1 MLRIAGWLFLWWLLA
16 FCVACESAGPDTTTT
31 GSDETATPVADSG
44 SSTATSAT
52 SPTKD
57 ASPVADSRLPRPAD
71 YTLVTVAEGF
81 DIPVYLTSAP
91 GDQSGRLF
99 VVEKAGTIAILQD
112 GVRRP
117 RLFLDLRHKVGAEG
131 REQGL
136 LSMAFS
142 PSFTSD
148 DYFYVYYTD
157 TAGDTV
163 VARYRVTNNPNIA
176 DPASEAIILK
186 VDQPTP
192 DHNGGLLVFGPDGY
206 LYIGLGD
213 GGPVYGD
220 ESGNSQNT
228 MSLLG
233 TILRLDV
240 LNDFPY
246 TIPPSNPFVGQAGGR
261 EEIWVYGL
269 RNPWRFA
276 FDPLT
281 DDLFIA
287 DVGLYKREE
296 INLQVAS
303 SRGGENYGWNF
314 YEGTY
319 LLAPDEGGKRI
330 AGIDKSQ
337 LVFPIAEYPHTEG
350 CAIIGGY
357 VYRGNSMPG
366 LVGSYVF
373 GDHCFGS
380 IRVLTPTGDGS
391 WQQTELS
398 RDPGR
403 KVITSFG
410 QGPNGELYVLDWNGR
425 IFLLSAAG
433 TQAP

>member
-1 MLRIAGWLFLWWLLA
+1 MIVRWLYLWFLLVL
-16 FCVACESAGPDTTTT
+16 CVACDAT
-31 GSDETATPVADSG
+31 GSDTRAPGLDETIAPVAGSG
-44 SSTATSAT
+44 SATAVSAT

-57 ASPVADSRLPRPAD
+57 ASSGTDSRLPRPGDYMLVIVAD
-71 YTLVTVAEGF
+71 GF
-81 DIPVYLTSAP
+81 DIPVYLTFAP

-112 GVRRP
+112 GVRRA

-136 LSMAFS
+136 LSIAFS
-142 PSFTSD
+142 PTFTSD
-148 DYFYVYYTD
+148 GYFFVYYTD

-163 VARYRVTNNPNIA
+163 VARYRVTNDPNIA
-176 DPASEAIILK
+176 DPASEAIILQ

-192 DHNGGLLVFGPDGY
+192 EHNGGLLVFGPDGY

-213 GGPVYGD
+213 GGPAYGD

-233 TILRLDV
+233 AILRLDV
-240 LNDFPY
+240 HGDYPY
-246 TIPPSNPFVGQAGGR
+246 VIPPSNPFVGQAGGR
-261 EEIWVYGL
+261 QEIWVYGL

-276 FDPLT
+276 FDPQT
-281 DDLFIA
+281 DDLYIA
-287 DVGLYKREE
+287 DVGMFKREE
-296 INLQVAS
+296 INLQAAS

-314 YEGTY
+314 YEGMY
-319 LLAPDEGGKRI
+319 RLAPDEGGKRV
-330 AGIDKSQ
+330 ASIDRSQ

-357 VYRGNSMPG
+357 VYRGSSLPG

-380 IRVLTPTGDGS
+380 IRVLTPTSDGA

-403 KVITSFG
+403 RVVTSFG
-410 QGPNGELYVLDWNGR
+410 QGPDGELYVLDWNGR
-425 IFLLSAAG
+425 IFRLSTAG
-433 TQAP
+433 T

>member
-1 MLRIAGWLFLWWLLA
+1 MVFAVPGCFST
-16 FCVACESAGPDTTTT
+16 CVTKSVPKEESKAC
-31 GSDETATPVADSG
+31 
-44 SSTATSAT
+44 
-52 SPTKD
+52 
-57 ASPVADSRLPRPAD
+57 
-71 YTLVTVAEGF
+71 LV
-81 DIPVYLTSAP
+81 
-91 GDQSGRLF
+91 
-99 VVEKAGTIAILQD
+99 
-112 GVRRP
+112 
-117 RLFLDLRHKVGAEG
+117 
-131 REQGL
+131 
-136 LSMAFS
+136 MAFS

-246 TIPPSNPFVGQAGGR
+246 TIPPSNPFAGQAGGR

-287 DVGLYKREE
+287 DVGVV
-296 INLQVAS
+296 QA
-303 SRGGENYGWNF
+303 RGRSTFNSHRAVVGR
-314 YEGTY
+314 TT
-319 LLAPDEGGKRI
+319 
-330 AGIDKSQ
+330 AGISTKERTFSPQ
-337 LVFPIAEYPHTEG
+337 MKAVSG
-350 CAIIGGY
+350 
-357 VYRGNSMPG
+357 
-366 LVGSYVF
+366 
-373 GDHCFGS
+373 
-380 IRVLTPTGDGS
+380 
-391 WQQTELS
+391 
-398 RDPGR
+398 
-403 KVITSFG
+403 
-410 QGPNGELYVLDWNGR
+410 
-425 IFLLSAAG
+425 
-433 TQAP
+433 